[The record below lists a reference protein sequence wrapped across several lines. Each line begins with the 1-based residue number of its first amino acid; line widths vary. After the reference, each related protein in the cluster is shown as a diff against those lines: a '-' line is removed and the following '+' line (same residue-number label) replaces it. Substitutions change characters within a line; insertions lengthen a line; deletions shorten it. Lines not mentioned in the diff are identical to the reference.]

1 MSSVD
6 FSDNILQT
14 NTPTNSDIPF
24 WISDFN
30 VILKYPYELF
40 PSKTMTYS
48 QKLNAIT
55 RTVLILSII
64 AFAYTKRIR
73 TLIIAVLTFAAISY
87 YYTQQIHVNEEGF
100 DLYDKTPTETLI
112 NDSEFN
118 TADVFAQPSAN
129 NPLNNVLLDDYLDA
143 ENKKPAP
150 SSYTAENIEIIN
162 KQTKNMIA
170 ERNPEQPLINNKLF
184 KNMEDN
190 LQFEQSLR
198 PFYTTASTT
207 IPNDQGGFA
216 DFCFGSMVSCKEGNQ
231 FACAKNIARHNNY

>member
-6 FSDNILQT
+6 FSDDVLQT
-14 NTPTNSDIPF
+14 NTPTKSDIPF

-40 PSKTMTYS
+40 PSQTMTYS

-73 TLIIAVLTFAAISY
+73 TLIIAVLTFIAISY
-87 YYTQQIHVNEEGF
+87 YYTQQTRVNEEGF
-100 DLYDKTPTETLI
+100 DLYDKTPTDTLI
-112 NDSEFN
+112 NELDFD
-118 TADVFAQPSAN
+118 TADVFAQPSTN
-129 NPLNNVLLDDYLDA
+129 NPMNNVLLDDYLDA
-143 ENKKPAP
+143 GNKKPAP
-150 SSYTAENIEIIN
+150 PSYTAETIEIIN

-184 KNMEDN
+184 KNIEDN

-231 FACAKNIARHNNY
+231 FACVKNIARHNNY